1 MTWSKNFRKCI
12 IGAVYQNIF
21 WESFN
26 NSEYI
31 PEWSMLMTENHN
43 NEDTFTEEQLSEVY
57 DIFLSKKAICI
68 EKITKYVS
76 KWDKT
81 FDLIKACLI
90 VFLIEDELNTD
101 VENKLVGHYIKF
113 AQDFAGG
120 ENPALVHAV
129 ISKVLEENS
138 TKG

>member
-1 MTWSKNFRKCI
+1 MWSKNFRKCI
-12 IGAVYQNIF
+12 IGVVYQNLF

-26 NSEYI
+26 NSEYVPDWPI
-31 PEWSMLMTENHN
+31 LLAQHHN
-43 NEDTFTEEQLSEVY
+43 DEDTFNESDLQSIYST
-57 DIFLSKKAICI
+57 FLSQKSYYI
-68 EKITKYVS
+68 ERITKYVN

-90 VFLIEDELNTD
+90 VFLIEHDQNTD
-101 VENKLVGHYIKF
+101 PENKLVGHYIKF

-129 ISKVLEENS
+129 ISKVLEE
-138 TKG
+138 TT

>member
-1 MTWSKNFRKCI
+1 MWSKNFRKCI
-12 IGAVYQNIF
+12 IGSVYQNLF

-26 NSEYI
+26 NSQYK
-31 PEWSMLMTENHN
+31 PDWENLLDQN
-43 NEDTFTEEQLSEVY
+43 KDDDTIILKDDLSSVY
-57 DIFLSKKAICI
+57 SLFISKKDTYIN
-68 EKITKYVS
+68 KITKYVN

-90 VFLIEDELNTD
+90 VFLIENELNID
-101 VENKLVGHYIKF
+101 KNSKLVGHYIKF

-129 ISKVLEENS
+129 ISKVLEEV
-138 TKG
+138 